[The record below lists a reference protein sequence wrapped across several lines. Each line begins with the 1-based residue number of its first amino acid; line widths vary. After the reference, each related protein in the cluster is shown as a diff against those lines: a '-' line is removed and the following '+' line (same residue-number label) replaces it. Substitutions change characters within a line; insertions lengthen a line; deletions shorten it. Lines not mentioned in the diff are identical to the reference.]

1 MLPFLLSNDEP
12 LRLSL
17 FPFLPPRRMDGLSFS
32 EVLVEFFFNEA
43 KHFHPFSVPK
53 LAKHHIK
60 ECAGRP
66 THEGREREEK
76 DLPPLPQSPHHKTQF
91 PRSLPALLKRG
102 SAQQLRREA
111 PGGRFFST
119 FLLLLLLLLRTVSLP
134 NTAASLPRP
143 DPRTKTLVNHTCRLA
158 LSHNWKA
165 HNTRK

>member
-1 MLPFLLSNDEP
+1 MLPLLLSNDEP
-12 LRLSL
+12 FRLSL

-32 EVLVEFFFNEA
+32 EVLVEFFFNAA

-66 THEGREREEK
+66 THEGREWEEK
-76 DLPPLPQSPHHKTQF
+76 DLPPLPQSPHHKAQF
-91 PRSLPALLKRG
+91 PRSLPARLKRG

-119 FLLLLLLLLRTVSLP
+119 FLLLLLRTVSLP
-134 NTAASLPRP
+134 NTARLRFRPPSRPPKKNSCESHVPTRALP
-143 DPRTKTLVNHTCRLA
+143 
-158 LSHNWKA
+158 
-165 HNTRK
+165 